1 MAREPTF
8 ENFHQESDDDD
19 GLNLIG
25 LFFKEK
31 KEQSAEGAKKGE
43 KYFGQPLV
51 DPASGVLYVCLFS
64 TCRSLLWIHRA
75 FFAAKYFG
83 RPLVQPLV
91 RCMYRVLLHM
101 CRAYLQMYRALLL
114 EIKLHREA
122 PR

>member
-51 DPASGVLYVCLFS
+51 DPGSGVLYVRLFS
-64 TCRSLLWIHRA
+64 TCRSLLWMHRA
-75 FFAAKYFG
+75 LFAAEYF
-83 RPLVQPLV
+83 
-91 RCMYRVLLHM
+91 
-101 CRAYLQMYRALLL
+101 
-114 EIKLHREA
+114 
-122 PR
+122 